1 MFKLKKINIPSIF
14 AHLAILI
21 LTFSLVGFFSI
32 DAKAQNIGVKPF
44 NEKGE
49 DRGVFRYITK
59 PGEKID
65 DIALV
70 VNSSD
75 FDGKAIVLSKDSILD
90 TSGSIAFLGNEEEN
104 KLVGNWIEISQRE
117 VDVPAKKGLKVPFTV
132 NVPADTKAGEYTAG
146 IVVTPSNSQN
156 TKSGVAVSSRSA
168 ITVYITV
175 QGDLKIDNKV
185 SDFSVINPKQE
196 NFATEV
202 DKRGFISPENM
213 SLKFK
218 GENLGNIY
226 SRLSAKVEVQMP
238 DGETKKLEFKRNFN
252 LGNTDNYY
260 YINTNLPYKIGT
272 TKVKMDYT
280 SQPYNF
286 DQGDLDFSKSQSS
299 EGSVEYSFTLIQED
313 LNGFNSIQSQLIEK
327 IKKEYQPQDDRDS
340 NFVVK
345 EEPETKIIE
354 VKKEDS
360 NDSTLII
367 IGSIIIFLLLAF
379 IVYFVINQRKSKKSE
394 EEAVDSKNKIPTKTE
409 KSLSKDKPEVKREVK
424 KTTKKVS
431 KNPDIELIQ
440 DDYKPSSTKKSKS
453 KK

>member
-1 MFKLKKINIPSIF
+1 MFKLKKIKTSSIF
-14 AHLAILI
+14 APIAILI
-21 LTFSLVGFFSI
+21 FTFSLVGFFSI

-49 DRGVFRYITK
+49 NRGVFRYVTK

-90 TSGSIAFLGNEEEN
+90 TSGSIAFLGNDEEN
-104 KLVGNWIEISQRE
+104 KAVGNWIQISQRE

-132 NVPADTKAGEYTAG
+132 NIPADAKGGEYAAG

-175 QGDLKIDNKV
+175 QGDLKIDNKI

-202 DKRGFISPENM
+202 DKRGFITPENM
-213 SLKFK
+213 TLKFK
-218 GENLGNIY
+218 GENLGNVY
-226 SRLSAKVEVQMP
+226 SRLNSKVEIKMP
-238 DGETKKLEFKRNFN
+238 DGETKSLDFKRNFN

-260 YINTNLPYKIGT
+260 YINTNLPYKVGT

-286 DQGDLDFSKSQSS
+286 DQGDLDFDKSQNSD
-299 EGSVEYSFTLIQED
+299 GSIEYSFTLNQED
-313 LNGFNSIQSQLIEK
+313 LNAFNSIQSQLIEK
-327 IKKEYQPQDDRDS
+327 IKKEYQVQDDQDS

-354 VKKEDS
+354 VRKEDS
-360 NDSTLII
+360 NNSTLII

-379 IVYFVINQRKSKKSE
+379 IVYFVISQRKFQKPK
-394 EEAVDSKNKIPTKTE
+394 EEAVDSKDNEPVKTKKPLSEVKTE
-409 KSLSKDKPEVKREVK
+409 TKKEVK
-424 KTTKKVS
+424 KTIKKAS
-431 KNPDIELIQ
+431 KNIDIELIQ